1 MTDTERKWF
10 DKRTDEEIRISIKNR
25 RSKIKQLDSKLAESQ
40 RQKAGVDCRLHEK
53 EFRDQ
58 IVLAVIVAI
67 LWIYSDVIVDFLV
80 SL

>member
-1 MTDTERKWF
+1 ME
-10 DKRTDEEIRISIKNR
+10 
-25 RSKIKQLDSKLAESQ
+25 KQS
-40 RQKAGVDCRLHEK
+40 EK

-58 IVLAVIVAI
+58 IFLAVIVAI